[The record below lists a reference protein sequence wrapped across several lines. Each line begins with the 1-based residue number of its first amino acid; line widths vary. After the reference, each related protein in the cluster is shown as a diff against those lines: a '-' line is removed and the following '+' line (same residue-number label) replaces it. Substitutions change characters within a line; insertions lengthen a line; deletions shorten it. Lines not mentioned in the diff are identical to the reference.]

1 VDPFSSSFGSEDL
14 QTAPQVRK
22 IARGMTLYASR
33 FDKALAASASAAR
46 EVRAGD
52 VSEGG
57 PIVLPEMDSIDV
69 SALGEEMF
77 GLNHSTF
84 AERREL
90 IEDIKALLES
100 GRRPP
105 RGWVDRLSAVPASPP
120 PLQFWR
126 CAPQ

>member
-1 VDPFSSSFGSEDL
+1 
-14 QTAPQVRK
+14 
-22 IARGMTLYASR
+22 
-33 FDKALAASASAAR
+33 
-46 EVRAGD
+46 
-52 VSEGG
+52 
-57 PIVLPEMDSIDV
+57 MDSIDV

-126 CAPQ
+126 YAPQ